1 MRIIA
6 ASQNAHKIKEINE
19 ITSKYGFEL
28 VPMNR
33 AGLADLDIEE
43 TGNTFEENSMIK
55 AETVC
60 RLTGEPAIADDSGL
74 AVKFLGGAPGVYS
87 ARYSGVHG
95 DDRANRLKV
104 LEELKDVPDGSR
116 SAAFVCVISLV
127 FPDGRRLSARG
138 ECKGTIARAEIGEGG
153 FGYDCIFIPEG
164 YSDTFGI
171 ISAEIKNSISH
182 RKKALDALS
191 LQLQQQGFDI
201 SEDR

>member
-43 TGNTFEENSMIK
+43 TGTTFEENSLIK

-74 AVKFLGGAPGVYS
+74 AVDFLNGAPGVYS
-87 ARYSGVHG
+87 ARWAGGHG

-104 LEELKDVPDGSR
+104 LDQLQGVPDEQRG
-116 SAAFVCVISLV
+116 AAFVCVITLV
-127 FPDGRRLSARG
+127 FPDGRRLVARG
-138 ECKGTIARAEIGEGG
+138 ECPGTIAHEEIGEGG

-164 YSDTFGI
+164 YTDTFGI

-191 LQLQQQGFDI
+191 VQLQQQGIDF
-201 SEDR
+201 SEE